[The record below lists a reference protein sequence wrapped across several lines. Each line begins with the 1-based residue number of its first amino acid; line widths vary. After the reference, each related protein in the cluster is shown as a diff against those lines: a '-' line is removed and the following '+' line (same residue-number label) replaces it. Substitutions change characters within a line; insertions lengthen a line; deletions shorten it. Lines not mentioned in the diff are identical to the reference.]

1 VALKDGWPSAGPYCV
16 RERLSPAF
24 RFIVPIAS
32 SIIPGMT
39 TALIYD
45 PAFLQHET
53 GTHHP
58 ESPERLRVIISA
70 LQNDQALWSQLQHEK
85 PRPVTDDEIMRCHS
99 YRLIDHIRS
108 LCEGGAPFIDRDT
121 SICEKSFEV
130 AKLAAGAAIVG
141 VDRVFKGDSDNAI
154 ALVRPPG
161 HHATSDLAMG
171 FCLFNN
177 VAIAARYAQ
186 VHYGAD
192 RVLIVDWDVHH
203 GNGTQEIFYRDPSV
217 FYFSTHQYP
226 FYPGTGSADE
236 RGLDKGE
243 GTTLNIPLEE
253 GTPAEVHREAF
264 NEALAA
270 IEKVFPPDLVIISAG
285 FDSRRGDPLGGLM
298 LEDSDFREM
307 TLHLMDVADRHASGR
322 IVSVLEGGYNLSA
335 LGDTVRTHI
344 TALAR

>member
-1 VALKDGWPSAGPYCV
+1 
-16 RERLSPAF
+16 
-24 RFIVPIAS
+24 
-32 SIIPGMT
+32 MT

-45 PAFLQHET
+45 PAFLKHET

-58 ESPERLRVIISA
+58 ESPERLKVIISA
-70 LQNDQALWSQLQHEK
+70 LQNDEPLWTRLLHQS
-85 PRPVTDDEIMRCHS
+85 PRSVSDKDIMRCHS
-99 YRLIDHIRS
+99 YRLIDHIQS
-108 LCEGGAPFIDRDT
+108 LCEGGVPFIDRDT
-121 SICEKSFEV
+121 SICDESFAI
-130 AKLAAGAAIVG
+130 AKLAAGAAVVG
-141 VDRVFKGDSDNAI
+141 VDQVFKGEADNAI

-161 HHATSDLAMG
+161 HHATSDHAMG

-226 FYPGTGSADE
+226 YYPGTGAANE

-243 GTTLNIPLEE
+243 GTTLNIPIAEA
-253 GTPAEVHREAF
+253 TPAVAHHQVF
-264 NEALAA
+264 NEALHA
-270 IEKVFPPDLVIISAG
+270 IEKAFPPDLIIISAG
-285 FDSRRGDPLGGLM
+285 FDSRRDDPLGGLM

-307 TLHLMDVADRHASGR
+307 TKQLMEIADRQGKGR
-322 IVSVLEGGYNLSA
+322 VVSVLEGGYNLET
-335 LGDTVRTHI
+335 LGETVRTHI
-344 TALAR
+344 EALST